1 MTKTGAVTVTG
12 FSLIELLA
20 ALAIVAILAAIA
32 LPSYQDSVRKAR
44 RADAKAALNDI
55 AQRLERCRT
64 QFGTYNDTGCVIVT
78 PQESPEHYYSV
89 VTVRDAR
96 TYTLTATPQG
106 AQRADKK
113 CTSFLLDHLGRRSA
127 MGSQAADCWR

>member
-1 MTKTGAVTVTG
+1 MITTRRLAG

-64 QFGTYNDTGCVIVT
+64 QFGTYNDAGCVIAT
-78 PQESPEHYYSV
+78 PQTSPERYYSV

-96 TYTLTATPQG
+96 SYTLTAAAQG
-106 AQRADKK
+106 AQLADST
-113 CTSFLLDHLGRRSA
+113 CSSFSIDHLGQRSA
-127 MGSQAADCWR
+127 TGSRAADCWR